1 MDSNTLA
8 VVLVVSLTVLFC
20 GIGIVLLLISRR
32 NKKKAAASLS
42 WPETT
47 GRVIK
52 STIDIGYDVMG
63 SDDSQGE
70 SQPMYSAAVS
80 YTYQVDDMLYTSDR
94 ISFGGKSSY
103 SKPDKAE
110 TEIAKYPEGSRVSV
124 FFNPQRHE
132 EAVLERTAKGS
143 GVFLIAGVAF
153 LIIGVITLIVGIIIL
168 L

>member
-1 MDSNTLA
+1 MDSNTFA
-8 VVLVVSLTVLFC
+8 VVLVISLTVLFC

-32 NKKKAAASLS
+32 NKKKATESLN

-52 STIDIGYDVMG
+52 SMIDIGHDVLG
-63 SDDSQGE
+63 SEDSQGE

-80 YTYQVDDMLYTSDR
+80 YTYQVGDMLYTSDR
-94 ISFGGKSSY
+94 ISFAGKSSY

-110 TEIAKYPEGSRVSV
+110 VVTAKYPEGSTVSV
-124 FFNPQRHE
+124 FYNPDKHQ

-143 GVFLIAGVAF
+143 GIFLGAGIAF
-153 LIIGVITLIVGIIIL
+153 LSIGVITLIVGIIIFL
-168 L
+168 